1 MSFYF
6 FQKLFLSTMLNYKPY
21 SMANRSQSSSN
32 VVVSLTHKL
41 CAQKNIINRFINQEP
56 AADHLAARQIIT
68 DLRRKTRQ
76 QCEQILNLQRSLA
89 TQQQQNRLDSLAKC
103 EQLTCVANQLMMLES
118 RLKRRQRQIAAVLRQ
133 REGTIARQQKTID
146 ALVARLQEHGI
157 PNNVASF
164 IQTMIDKYFNACV
177 FL

>member
-1 MSFYF
+1 M
-6 FQKLFLSTMLNYKPY
+6 
-21 SMANRSQSSSN
+21 
-32 VVVSLTHKL
+32 
-41 CAQKNIINRFINQEP
+41 QEP

-89 TQQQQNRLDSLAKC
+89 AQQQQNRLDSLAKY
-103 EQLTCVANQLMMLES
+103 EQLSCVATQLMVLES

-133 REGTIARQQKTID
+133 REGTIVRQQKTID

-157 PNNVASF
+157 PNNVVNL
-164 IQTMIDKYFNACV
+164 ICNIII
-177 FL
+177 